1 MKSKRVE
8 LILKLVKNQIFM
20 KKIALLLLTFFMFQ
34 FGFSAND
41 RDEVLIKARSY
52 SENKDY
58 GNAIKTYIKY
68 IKLFNNEAVNLKDI
82 YYEVANCYFL
92 YGKKDMAIKVIRETI
107 YRYGATKEDLENSTV
122 LNKETYQVVWSDI
135 YPDYNFLRKK
145 YINRV
150 GDVDQ
155 YVENNIVT
163 PSEKK

>member
-1 MKSKRVE
+1 
-8 LILKLVKNQIFM
+8 M
-20 KKIALLLLTFFMFQ
+20 KKTTLLLIAFLFFQ
-34 FGFSAND
+34 ISFSAND
-41 RDEVLIKARSY
+41 RDEVLTKARTY

-58 GNAIKTYIKY
+58 RNAIKTYIKY
-68 IKLFNNEAVNLKDI
+68 IKLFSNEAVNLKDI

-92 YGKKDMAIKVIRETI
+92 HGKKDMAIKVIRETI

>member
-1 MKSKRVE
+1 
-8 LILKLVKNQIFM
+8 M
-20 KKIALLLLTFFMFQ
+20 KKTTLLLIAFLFFQ
-34 FGFSAND
+34 ISFSAND
-41 RDEVLIKARSY
+41 RDEVLTKARTY

-68 IKLFNNEAVNLKDI
+68 IRLFNNEAVNLKDV

-92 YGKKDMAIKVIRETI
+92 HGKKDMAVKVIRESI
-107 YRYGATKEDLENSTV
+107 YRYGATKEDLESSTV

-155 YVENNIVT
+155 YVENNTVILLD
-163 PSEKK
+163 KK